1 MTKEEIAK
9 ELNRKLTKQELFL
22 YDMMSVK
29 ENYKVEIQKN
39 KNSFIFVNKML
50 NK

>member
-1 MTKEEIAK
+1 MTKEQISK

-29 ENYKVEIQKN
+29 ENYKVEILKDKN
-39 KNSFIFVNKML
+39 TFIFVL
-50 NK
+50 CQ